1 MTAPSVAVLGTLD
14 TKQAEVGY
22 LRDTL
27 ISMGARVLVLDAG
40 ILGETTLEADV
51 SNERLAAAAGTQ
63 LAKLIRRKDRSG
75 ALTAM
80 GRGAGR
86 FLLDLIATGDC
97 DGVVAIGGSG
107 GTAIAVAAFS
117 GLPFG
122 LPKVLVSTQVASS
135 PSLLV
140 GHSDVVLVPTVADL
154 AGVNRITSRVLTTAA
169 GAVFGA
175 IAAPEVPVSNA
186 NLVFAT
192 MIGLTTQGVE
202 MARRAVEAAGV
213 EVITFHATGAGGSA
227 LEHLVGPMRV
237 KGMLDLTTIEIAD
250 EVVGGVK
257 SAGPNRLLEAGRRGV
272 PQVVATGG
280 VDMVRFGPM
289 STVPEEFR
297 GRVLHQHTEFVT
309 LMRTT
314 PEENEKIGRTIGER
328 LTQAT
333 GPVYLIVPTSGTSA
347 LSTEGGV
354 FHDPEADAAL
364 FESLEDSADDSVD
377 LVWVHADVNSEKFAM
392 RAAEILMNELD
403 RNPS

>member
-1 MTAPSVAVLGTLD
+1 MTAPSVAILGTLD
-14 TKQAEVGY
+14 TKQAEVAY

-27 ISMGARVLVLDAG
+27 VSMGARVLVLDVG
-40 ILGETTLEADV
+40 ILRESTVEADV
-51 SNERLAAAAGTQ
+51 SNEELAAAAGAR
-63 LAKLIRRKDRSG
+63 LAELIRRNDRRG
-75 ALTAM
+75 ALTVM
-80 GRGAGR
+80 GRGAGEV
-86 FLLDLIATGDC
+86 LLDLVAAGDC

-107 GTAIAVAAFS
+107 GTAIAAAAFS
-117 GLPFG
+117 NLPFG

-135 PSLLV
+135 PNLFV

-175 IAAPEVPVSNA
+175 TTAPEVPVSDA
-186 NLVFAT
+186 TLVFAT

-202 MARRAVEAAGV
+202 LARRTVEATGV
-213 EVITFHATGAGGSA
+213 EVITFHATGAGGAA
-227 LEHLVGPMRV
+227 LEHLVGPMHV

-257 SAGPNRLLEAGRRGV
+257 SAGPNRLREAGRKGL
-272 PQVVATGG
+272 PQVVAPGG

-297 GRVLHQHTEFVT
+297 DRTLHQHTEFVT

-314 PEENEKIGRTIGER
+314 PEENAEIGRTIGER
-328 LTQAT
+328 LSQAT
-333 GPVYLIVPTSGTSA
+333 GPVHLVVPTDGSSA
-347 LSTEGGV
+347 LSTKGGV

-364 FESLEDSADDSVD
+364 FESLENSVDDSVE
-377 LVWVHADVNSEKFAM
+377 LVWVDANINSEEFAI
-392 RAAEILMNELD
+392 RAAEILVSELGRD
-403 RNPS
+403 PS